1 MYDMP
6 LYRPPSEANSLIIQV
21 TLGCSHNKCTF
32 CSMYKSKKFKI
43 KPLDVIKKEIDE
55 FRKMYSRVDRIFL
68 ADGDALIIDM
78 NTLREIMLYINK
90 VFKECERITMYAS
103 PKSIMRK
110 TREELIEL
118 RNFNLKMVY
127 MGVESGS
134 SEVLK
139 DINKGAT
146 REELIEASKK
156 IKDSNILLSITVI
169 AGVAGREKSNI
180 HAVETGKIIGEISPN
195 YASILSLMVE
205 RDTLIYEK
213 IENGQFKLLNN
224 IEILEEIKIILQNI
238 ETKENIVF
246 RSNHASNYVSLKGD
260 LMKDRDRLIEDI
272 NWCIKNDYLTKE
284 NVRRL

>member
-6 LYRPPSEANSLIIQV
+6 LYRPPSEANSLIIQA

-43 KPLDVIKKEIDE
+43 KHLDVIKKEIDE

-78 NTLREIMLYINK
+78 NTLREIMLYLNK

-110 TREELIEL
+110 TKDELIEL
-118 RNFNLKMVY
+118 RNLNLKMVY

-134 SEVLK
+134 NEVLK

-146 REELIEASKK
+146 REELIEVSKK
-156 IKDSNILLSITVI
+156 IKESNILLSITVI
-169 AGVAGREKSNI
+169 AGIAGREKSNI
-180 HAVETGKIIGEISPN
+180 HAVETGKIIGEMYGS
-195 YASILSLMVE
+195 
-205 RDTLIYEK
+205 
-213 IENGQFKLLNN
+213 
-224 IEILEEIKIILQNI
+224 
-238 ETKENIVF
+238 
-246 RSNHASNYVSLKGD
+246 
-260 LMKDRDRLIEDI
+260 
-272 NWCIKNDYLTKE
+272 
-284 NVRRL
+284 